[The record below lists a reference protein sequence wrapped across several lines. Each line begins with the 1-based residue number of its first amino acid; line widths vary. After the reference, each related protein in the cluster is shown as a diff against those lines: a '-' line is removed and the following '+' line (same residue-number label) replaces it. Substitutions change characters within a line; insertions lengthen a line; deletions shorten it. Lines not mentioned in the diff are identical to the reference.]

1 MRLSPSAQLKN
12 DCREIWRDYII
23 RFPWE
28 WASTHT
34 FEHGINYFDARE
46 RFVDWRYQL
55 IDEEKLQ
62 VGAYVM
68 TSHKKGQLH
77 LHCLLLGR
85 NRFGKT
91 LSDCKCRTWQDRWYA
106 NNRTTAKIKPVTNHY
121 GACDYQAL
129 QYLGF
134 KSEFAEP
141 EPFGL
146 TLLQEVMEI
155 KNDGLDFLEK
165 L

>member
-1 MRLSPSAQLKN
+1 MSLSPSAQLKQ
-12 DCREIWRDYII
+12 DCREIWRDYIL

-34 FEHGINYFDARE
+34 FEHGINYFVARE
-46 RFVDWRYQL
+46 RFIKWKFRL
-55 IDEEKLQ
+55 IDDEDLR
-62 VGAYVM
+62 VGCYVM
-68 TSHKKGQLH
+68 TSHKKGHLH
-77 LHCLLLGR
+77 LHGLLLGR
-85 NRFGKT
+85 NRHGKT
-91 LSDCKCRTWQDRWYA
+91 LSDCSIRKYRDIWWTT
-106 NNRTTAKIKPVTNHY
+106 NRTTARIEPVTDHY

-134 KSEFAEP
+134 KSDFAEP
-141 EPFGL
+141 EPFGIN
-146 TLLQEVMEI
+146 LLQEVMEY